1 MITVDC
7 FAYKSGLEGF
17 PYNLPLCV
25 TCVILQVSHI
35 GQLRAV
41 PPNIL
46 WDQIVKVV
54 AEKWWAICV
63 WIAAFLNSDYDDDDH
78 HDQDLEEGSN
88 DLAVNKGKNYFKW
101 EI

>member
-17 PYNLPLCV
+17 PHNLPLCV

-54 AEKWWAICV
+54 AEK
-63 WIAAFLNSDYDDDDH
+63 
-78 HDQDLEEGSN
+78 
-88 DLAVNKGKNYFKW
+88 
-101 EI
+101 

>member
-46 WDQIVKVV
+46 WDQIEKVV
-54 AEKWWAICV
+54 AEK
-63 WIAAFLNSDYDDDDH
+63 
-78 HDQDLEEGSN
+78 
-88 DLAVNKGKNYFKW
+88 
-101 EI
+101 